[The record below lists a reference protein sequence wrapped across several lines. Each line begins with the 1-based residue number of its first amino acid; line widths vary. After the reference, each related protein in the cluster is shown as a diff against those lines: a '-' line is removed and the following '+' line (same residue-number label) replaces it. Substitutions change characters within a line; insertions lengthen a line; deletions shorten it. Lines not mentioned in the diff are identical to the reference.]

1 MPIDISKMLE
11 DKTGKS
17 YLSYSSVKYALQDMR
32 LFEMYMKGQLKKT
45 SVALEFG
52 SMYDT
57 LLFEPQDF
65 KERFRV
71 IDEEQILLEIGGK
84 NPRATRV
91 YKDWKAEQDTDAGD
105 KALVNAEDYQQAI
118 DMISRL
124 DDCGIRDTFL
134 KGKYQVEF
142 KEEIDISDEYT
153 GLVVRGFLD
162 CLGDGYISD
171 SKSSRSANGFP
182 RDALYSYSYD
192 IQAYLYTK
200 VFDIPDFYWVVQEK
214 TYPYLPA
221 VYKASDK
228 TLGFGESKFKKG
240 VKTIVEY
247 FDQDKA
253 SNKFYLQGEI

>member
-134 KGKYQVEF
+134 KGRVQ
-142 KEEIDISDEYT
+142 
-153 GLVVRGFLD
+153 G
-162 CLGDGYISD
+162 
-171 SKSSRSANGFP
+171 
-182 RDALYSYSYD
+182 RD
-192 IQAYLYTK
+192 
-200 VFDIPDFYWVVQEK
+200 
-214 TYPYLPA
+214 
-221 VYKASDK
+221 
-228 TLGFGESKFKKG
+228 
-240 VKTIVEY
+240 
-247 FDQDKA
+247 
-253 SNKFYLQGEI
+253 